1 MDASTTGL
9 PKRGA
14 GGGARLGGGGGGGFL
29 GLAMAAQTNSSA
41 HFDSSALRSKNALQT
56 HANAN
61 SSAMMTSQ
69 RLPKQNFSS
78 VAGSHS
84 VAVVNGTKSMAGV
97 AFGAE
102 KQNHVTVLDD
112 DGNDVTPISLLAV
125 KGGHY
130 KNPMMQ
136 GVDIMAS
143 AIKESVSDV
152 LNELES
158 MNMAS
163 WNSSNFGG
171 RHSASTSSRASD
183 ISDDD
188 KDDASVTSSN
198 ESLEGH
204 ATGNNDTDKFGS
216 SENLSKRQN
225 KNEDS
230 HKIMHIRL
238 QETESIILL
247 NLPALAVC
255 PDFLEEVAT
264 VKAANAR
271 YSELCQNRSSNEN
284 FTEKGM
290 QTINSSKKNK
300 DVQAS
305 GPSYASSECQAT
317 QWDIYDSFNNGS
329 NASRHDD
336 QAEVHIGAEDPN
348 GPGSTSATAIANQR
362 ALSQMLA
369 ASGSVAAIR
378 SNYASTMLQQ
388 SMSMDGTESE
398 RTSITGPGGLAGE
411 GGESTMDSVDRE
423 AAMLAGLNQDN
434 LKNSLLIMER
444 AVVGNNYESKLIQY
458 RNIQKPPEIPAQEA
472 RPQTRDS
479 ADQDGEYNEDA
490 DEDLDEDL
498 EEEAYGA
505 NIPTLTALWTY
516 RCEVTRGRSVMYM
529 AFNKQNED
537 ILVVAYGENK
547 HAFSPH
553 YGILLV
559 WSLKNPE
566 WPERIY
572 RSTQAVTSVDFSKYT
587 PNLLAAGYSDG
598 RIAIYDVRQ
607 KTDVPVLDN
616 SHIVGKHR
624 DPVWEL
630 KWIERE
636 RGMSD
641 DQTKGE
647 SLISI
652 STDGRVCQWQI
663 RKGFEHADLMV
674 LKRVTKQAPESGGQG
689 GREGSGHHSH
699 GKPAALISRQAGGL
713 CFDFNSKDRNIYLIG
728 TEDGHIHRCS
738 VSYNEQYLQTQFG
751 HTGPVYKV
759 KWSPFLPNVFL
770 SCSADWTVRLWDAE
784 EESCAFKFQSGKD
797 GITDIAWSP
806 TNATVFSCASNDG
819 RLEVWDL
826 KHSVLDPIVIHTVLD
841 RQLTSLIFGSKSSC
855 ILTGDDSGSV
865 TVFNIKKPTST
876 RKVEPEV
883 ILSPEEQAAQLDA
896 VLKSKNQ
903 MAKPS
908 AERE

>member
-14 GGGARLGGGGGGGFL
+14 GGGGRLGAGFL
-29 GLAMAAQTNSSA
+29 GLALAAQTNSTQ
-41 HFDSSALRSKNALQT
+41 HFDPSALRSKNALQT

-97 AFGAE
+97 AYGAE
-102 KQNHVTVLDD
+102 KQTHVTVLDE
-112 DGNDVTPISLLAV
+112 DGNDVTPISLLAT
-125 KGGHY
+125 KGNHY

-143 AIKESVSDV
+143 TIKESVSDV

-188 KDDASVTSSN
+188 KDDASVASSS
-198 ESLEGH
+198 ESLNGR
-204 ATGNNDTDKFGS
+204 ATGNMDSDQVGSTDNVTK
-216 SENLSKRQN
+216 KQN

-230 HKIMHIRL
+230 HKIIHIRL
-238 QETESIILL
+238 QETEHINLL
-247 NLPALAVC
+247 NLPSLAVC

-271 YSELCQNRSSNEN
+271 YSEVCQNRSSNEN
-284 FTEKGM
+284 VTDKGM

-305 GPSYASSECQAT
+305 GPSFASSECQAT
-317 QWDIYDSFNNGS
+317 QWDIYDSFNTTNAGS
-329 NASRHDD
+329 RRED
-336 QAEVHIGAEDPN
+336 QADVPIGTEDA
-348 GPGSTSATAIANQR
+348 GGQGSSSATAIANQR

-378 SNYASTMLQQ
+378 STYASTMIHQ
-388 SMSMDGTESE
+388 SMSMDGSESE
-398 RTSITGPGGLAGE
+398 RNSITGAGGIPGDGGE
-411 GGESTMDSVDRE
+411 GVLDIIDRE
-423 AAMLAGLNQDN
+423 AAMMAGLNQDN

-444 AVVGNNYESKLIQY
+444 AVVGNNYESKLVQY
-458 RNIQKPPEIPAQEA
+458 RNIKPPEVSAAQEI
-472 RPQTRDS
+472 RPQTRELG
-479 ADQDGEYNEDA
+479 DQDGEYNEEEEDM
-490 DEDLDEDL
+490 DEEA

-505 NIPTLTALWTY
+505 NIPTLTALWNY

-529 AFNKQNED
+529 AWNKQNED
-537 ILVVAYGENK
+537 ILAVAYGENK
-547 HAFSPH
+547 NSFSPH
-553 YGILLV
+553 LGILLV

-572 RSTQAVTSVDFSKYT
+572 RSNQPVTSVDFAKYT
-587 PNLLAAGYSDG
+587 PNLLAAGFSDG

-607 KTDVPVLDN
+607 KTDIPVLDN

-636 RGMSD
+636 RGGGIGD
-641 DQTKGE
+641 DQAKGE
-647 SLISI
+647 SLVSI

-674 LKRVTKQAPESGGQG
+674 LKRVTKQAPESGGHS
-689 GREGSGHHSH
+689 GRDGSGHHSH

-770 SCSADWTVRLWDAE
+770 SCSADWTCRLWDAE

-806 TNATVFSCASNDG
+806 VNSTVFSCVSNDG

-841 RQLTSLIFGSKSSC
+841 RQLTSIIFGSKSSC
-855 ILTGDDSGSV
+855 ILTGDDSGAV
-865 TVFNIKKPTST
+865 TVFNIKKPQSSI
-876 RKVEPEV
+876 RKYEQET
-883 ILSPEEQAAQLDA
+883 ILSYEEQAAQLDA
-896 VLKSKNQ
+896 VLKNRNQ
-903 MAKPS
+903 MAKPATP
-908 AERE
+908 AE